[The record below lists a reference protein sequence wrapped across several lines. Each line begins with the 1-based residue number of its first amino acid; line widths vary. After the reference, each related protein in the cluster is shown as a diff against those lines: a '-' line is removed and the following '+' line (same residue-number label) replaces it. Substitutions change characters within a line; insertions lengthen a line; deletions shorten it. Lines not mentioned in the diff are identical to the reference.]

1 MNERAIEG
9 QFGRAS
15 LACLLNFIGGW
26 LHVGALCLV
35 AFTLFLMWCGV
46 REGLNLFAVL
56 AGLVG
61 IGHWLTSGTGLGFLV
76 SGPRAKGAM
85 GLSIATAGTG
95 GFHLMLLIV
104 IATSRYYGGFGSV
117 GTSRTA
123 ELHWEAFVTQ
133 AGAIPLLLFL
143 VIGYSDFFERL
154 SDGSVLP
161 VLACLFEIGRM
172 ILLLLTLRAHAQR
185 SRFTRGFYLYARRR
199 RVLDRRGFHDRSRN
213 SFRRSC
219 APRKACQSCPRW
231 RPRIPF
237 GDLLPI
243 HHRRPSRP
251 CRFGRGYDAHHQ
263 VSEIED
269 RLPAMSQIY
278 RHNRQEWTN
287 QSGHYRLSGF
297 YAFQE
302 PGILSD

>member
-1 MNERAIEG
+1 VDERAIEG

-76 SGPRAKGAM
+76 SGPRAKGAL
-85 GLSIATAGTG
+85 GLSIATASTG

-104 IATSRYYGGFGSV
+104 IATSRYDGGFGSV

-143 VIGYSDFFERL
+143 VIGYSEFFDRL

-172 ILLLLTLRAHAQR
+172 ILLLLTLRAVMLNAR
-185 SRFTRGFYLYARRR
+185 DTRGASTCMRGVVGYSIGAGSLVVLAVLFGVLLLLARPANPARGGGLESLSAIFFLFIIVVHLVLAGLGVGTTLIIKSVKSKIDYRR
-199 RVLDRRGFHDRSRN
+199 
-213 SFRRSC
+213 
-219 APRKACQSCPRW
+219 
-231 RPRIPF
+231 
-237 GDLLPI
+237 
-243 HHRRPSRP
+243 
-251 CRFGRGYDAHHQ
+251 
-263 VSEIED
+263 
-269 RLPAMSQIY
+269 
-278 RHNRQEWTN
+278 
-287 QSGHYRLSGF
+287 
-297 YAFQE
+297 
-302 PGILSD
+302 